1 MNRQSASR
9 KTFGMVMVIVALL
22 LAACGNGDGD
32 ATPTPTSGANQAVP
46 TLPSDEAT
54 AAATGE
60 ISEHDLTVVT
70 PDVPATQIAG
80 LTDLTGASTPDAAG
94 TPASLLAPEGSA
106 EATLPTTSTPASNV
120 TLTGTPAVQES
131 AVATAGATAEGTTE
145 VAAGSTADASPQATA
160 AGSTFNT
167 AGDGTGGS
175 GQPGERS
182 SNTETPVASPS
193 ASPVAAAEVEGCEV
207 TTIPPFTGT
216 TNAYVTN
223 AEVFLRQGPGTE
235 CTPVYEAPLGEG
247 QAVEVLGGPVSQ
259 ATDGTLWVQVE
270 VDGVPGWV
278 SFEFVEPAG

>member
-9 KTFGMVMVIVALL
+9 KTFGTVMVIVALL

-32 ATPTPTSGANQAVP
+32 STPTPTSGANQAVP

-54 AAATGE
+54 AVATGE
-60 ISEHDLTVVT
+60 ISENDLTVVT
-70 PDVPATQIAG
+70 PNVPATQG
-80 LTDLTGASTPDAAG
+80 EDVVDLTGSSTPDAAG
-94 TPASLLAPEGSA
+94 TAPASSAIPGTPEVTIPPA
-106 EATLPTTSTPASNV
+106 STPAGTVAETGTSTAQQNAEPN
-120 TLTGTPAVQES
+120 TTGTPDAGTQVPPDTS
-131 AVATAGATAEGTTE
+131 PPASPAATATS
-145 VAAGSTADASPQATA
+145 GSL
-160 AGSTFNT
+160 NI

-175 GQPGERS
+175 GQPGERR
-182 SNTETPVASPS
+182 SNTDTPVASPA
-193 ASPVAAAEVEGCEV
+193 ASPVAAVEVEGCEV

-216 TNAYVTN
+216 TNAYVTT
-223 AEVFLRQGPGTE
+223 AEVFFRQGPGTE

-259 ATDGTLWVQVE
+259 ATDGTVWVQVE